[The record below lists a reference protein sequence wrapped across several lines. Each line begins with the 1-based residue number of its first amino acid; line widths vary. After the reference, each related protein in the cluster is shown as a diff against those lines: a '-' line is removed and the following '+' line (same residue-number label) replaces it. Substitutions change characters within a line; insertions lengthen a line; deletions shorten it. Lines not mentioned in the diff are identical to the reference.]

1 LPTGRNNRITARINN
16 NARNIAKNLCTW
28 GDERRIARKISVMV
42 LANIR
47 DTQEAC

>member
-1 LPTGRNNRITARINN
+1 MGRRYRTTDEMSS
-16 NARNIAKNLCTW
+16 NARDIAKNLCTW